1 MHVPKAAS
9 TFKERGMDWSG
20 KSTLERKQKHY
31 FIFTNCILVDEC
43 EKPQVFAHLVSCI
56 IWCSLVE
63 GDEQLDRPNSQTCM
77 CCIGGG
83 GVCNK
88 HSSLPFGPIQPS
100 SSCTKELHMVHLTES
115 ANAKVPYILPL
126 ERSMGWYVWMKQ
138 RIISVC

>member
-1 MHVPKAAS
+1 MYVMLSANLRVGR
-9 TFKERGMDWSG
+9 T
-20 KSTLERKQKHY
+20 ERKQKNY

-83 GVCNK
+83 
-88 HSSLPFGPIQPS
+88 L
-100 SSCTKELHMVHLTES
+100 
-115 ANAKVPYILPL
+115 
-126 ERSMGWYVWMKQ
+126 
-138 RIISVC
+138 